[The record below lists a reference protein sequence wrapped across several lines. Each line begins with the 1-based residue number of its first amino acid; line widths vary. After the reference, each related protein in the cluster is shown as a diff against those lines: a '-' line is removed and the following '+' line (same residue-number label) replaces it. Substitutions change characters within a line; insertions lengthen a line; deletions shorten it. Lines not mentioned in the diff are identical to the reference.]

1 MRKKY
6 VVWIIIYFVLV
17 VGCLSIVGG
26 LTYKVD
32 PFIHFHKPDT
42 SRYFYKLENQRSL
55 NYGIIK
61 QFEYSG
67 LITGTSMAE
76 NFKTSEAD
84 VIYDRRFIKVCS
96 SGATFKESNGYIE
109 SALACND
116 ELDTIIRGL
125 DMGMF
130 FDDKER
136 MREDLGDYPVYLY
149 DDNAF
154 NDIKYVNSGDVFFSH
169 VYPMIRDSK
178 SGAVSPGIT
187 SFDEYSN
194 WTGTW
199 EFGKNVIYPNGITV
213 SDAPG
218 DAEITEDEK
227 NTIIENIR
235 QNVTGTA
242 ERYPGVTFYYFFTPY
257 SIQWWQSQRD
267 YGSLNKQI
275 EAEKIIIE
283 EILKYDNIKLFS
295 FNCLSDITTD
305 LNNYKD
311 SIHYGEWIN
320 SLMLKYMS
328 EDKCLLT
335 YENYETYLSEERDL
349 YYNYDYA
356 RLNDQEDYTND
367 KYVVALYNEK
377 INGVE
382 PLHIDFNDTELVTIQ
397 NAEVVEDQYNGADGL
412 LCTGCIGRPSESD
425 IPVSAYLMD
434 TEYIG
439 LKCTIDDISKFKYL
453 VFYGKKISDH
463 GQLSAYVY
471 DENGTVVAECTKTYH
486 DLDNEWHQYLIDV
499 SQFEGRVTIIFNG
512 GFIDSSGNS
521 DSQYVFS
528 DITLY

>member
-84 VIYDRRFIKVCS
+84 VIFDRRFIKVCS

-178 SGAVSPGIT
+178 SGAVLP
-187 SFDEYSN
+187 
-194 WTGTW
+194 
-199 EFGKNVIYPNGITV
+199 VI
-213 SDAPG
+213 
-218 DAEITEDEK
+218 
-227 NTIIENIR
+227 
-235 QNVTGTA
+235 
-242 ERYPGVTFYYFFTPY
+242 
-257 SIQWWQSQRD
+257 
-267 YGSLNKQI
+267 
-275 EAEKIIIE
+275 
-283 EILKYDNIKLFS
+283 
-295 FNCLSDITTD
+295 
-305 LNNYKD
+305 
-311 SIHYGEWIN
+311 
-320 SLMLKYMS
+320 
-328 EDKCLLT
+328 
-335 YENYETYLSEERDL
+335 
-349 YYNYDYA
+349 
-356 RLNDQEDYTND
+356 
-367 KYVVALYNEK
+367 
-377 INGVE
+377 
-382 PLHIDFNDTELVTIQ
+382 
-397 NAEVVEDQYNGADGL
+397 
-412 LCTGCIGRPSESD
+412 
-425 IPVSAYLMD
+425 
-434 TEYIG
+434 
-439 LKCTIDDISKFKYL
+439 
-453 VFYGKKISDH
+453 
-463 GQLSAYVY
+463 
-471 DENGTVVAECTKTYH
+471 
-486 DLDNEWHQYLIDV
+486 
-499 SQFEGRVTIIFNG
+499 
-512 GFIDSSGNS
+512 FICRIMP
-521 DSQYVFS
+521 Q
-528 DITLY
+528 